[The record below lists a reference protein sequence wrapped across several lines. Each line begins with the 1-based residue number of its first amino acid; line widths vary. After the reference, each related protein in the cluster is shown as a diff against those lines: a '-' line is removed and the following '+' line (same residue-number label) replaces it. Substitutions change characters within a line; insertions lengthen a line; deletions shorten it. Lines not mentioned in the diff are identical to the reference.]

1 MMNRDSRFDDLL
13 GVLWGEE
20 GIMTTVGKPVNA
32 VNIYGQ

>member
-20 GIMTTVGKPVNA
+20 GMMTTGGKPVTM
-32 VNIYGQ
+32 G